1 MWLWKVGTPPPK
13 YGFKI
18 LLEKK
23 ALKMGGVGIS
33 LIALFSKIE
42 LLLLMALAE
51 KQRIVRYSKLTKSNF
66 KG

>member
-1 MWLWKVGTPPPK
+1 MDLKF
-13 YGFKI
+13 YS
-18 LLEKK
+18 KK

-51 KQRIVRYSKLTKSNF
+51 KQRIVRYSNLTKRNF